1 MAIWKPDPA
10 IAEFRAVKDAYAA
23 EFNFDIDAICDHLV
37 SVERTSGQTYT
48 KARNAGLMPGAFGFL
63 PSRSAGGAGGGP
75 LSVTDRCRASPA
87 ASAGRPPLPASPA
100 SGGGESRTPLPSV
113 PINDRWYYVS
123 YPPRRVLAEAPNG
136 EWSCPGRPR

>member
-37 SVERTSGQTYT
+37 SVERTSELT
-48 KARNAGLMPGAFGFL
+48 
-63 PSRSAGGAGGGP
+63 
-75 LSVTDRCRASPA
+75 
-87 ASAGRPPLPASPA
+87 
-100 SGGGESRTPLPSV
+100 
-113 PINDRWYYVS
+113 YVS

-136 EWSCPGRPR
+136 E